1 MGELYKL
8 SFPNG
13 KLYIGKSDTTA
24 KERFAGHRWTAARP
38 DTKNG
43 NTALYHAWRKYGAPT
58 LTVLAVIENDLL
70 NETEKSA
77 IASYETLAPFGYN
90 LTLGGEG
97 TSGWVPNQEQRDK
110 SSTKMTALN
119 ANLEFQKR
127 HSARG
132 KASMTAQWAN
142 PEFQKRRS
150 ARMKARMTAQMADPV
165 RKKKLMAGL
174 ERLWAEQRAAKAA
187 KMADPEYVKQRK
199 AANAARDAK
208 YRAKKKAAK
217 AAELKQAA

>member
-24 KERFAGHRWTAARP
+24 KERFARHRWTAARP
-38 DTKNG
+38 DTKKG

-97 TSGWVPNQEQRDK
+97 TSGWVPNQEFRDRVK
-110 SSTKMTALN
+110 AQMVARHADPEFRKRNSARRTAMNVALN
-119 ANLEFQKR
+119 AD
-127 HSARG
+127 
-132 KASMTAQWAN
+132 
-142 PEFQKRRS
+142 PE
-150 ARMKARMTAQMADPV
+150 
-165 RKKKLMAGL
+165 KKKQQMEGL
-174 ERLWAEQRAAKAA
+174 ERYWAEQRAAKAA

>member
-24 KERFAGHRWTAARP
+24 KERFARHRWTAARP

-127 HSARG
+127 HSAR
-132 KASMTAQWAN
+132 MTALNAN
-142 PEFQKRRS
+142 PEFQKRNS
-150 ARMKARMTAQMADPV
+150 ARMTALNANLEFQKRNSARGKASMTAMNADPV
-165 RKKKLMAGL
+165 RKKKQMDGL

-187 KMADPEYVKQRK
+187 KMADPEYVKQ
-199 AANAARDAK
+199 
-208 YRAKKKAAK
+208 
-217 AAELKQAA
+217 